1 MIPPGLHLTLSG
13 AGNEGRVAEFLWI
26 APADVVVRR
35 WDASVEAFAPG
46 AGMDSEEE
54 ERYAAG
60 VRRHDFDGTTGP
72 YPLDSL
78 QKWQG

>member
-1 MIPPGLHLTLSG
+1 M
-13 AGNEGRVAEFLWI
+13 
-26 APADVVVRR
+26 VVRR

-54 ERYAAG
+54 GRYAAG

-72 YPLDSL
+72 YPLESL
-78 QKWQG
+78 QKWQGSLKHTSVPQPSPST